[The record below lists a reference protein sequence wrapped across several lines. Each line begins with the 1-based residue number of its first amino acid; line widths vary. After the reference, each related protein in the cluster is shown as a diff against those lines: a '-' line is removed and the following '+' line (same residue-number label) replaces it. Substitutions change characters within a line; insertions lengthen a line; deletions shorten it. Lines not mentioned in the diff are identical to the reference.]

1 MFDRPN
7 AARSEE
13 NEPATIVAAA
23 PKVPSFSG
31 ANALVQRT
39 LGEVQVAVMMAK
51 QFPRNKMEAREKLEN
66 DCMREGLA
74 SVALYTYA
82 RGGTEITGPTIRFAE
97 AAKGAW
103 GNIQSGFRELT
114 RSIGIDG
121 VGMSEV
127 EAFAWDTENNTRQS
141 TTFIIRHWRD
151 TKKGGY
157 ALKDERDIR
166 ELIANQAKRVE
177 RTCILNSIDGDII
190 ESGLTQCNK
199 TLNQKVTI
207 TPEKIK
213 SMIAAFDEY
222 GVSKDKLEARLQRR
236 IDAIN
241 AAGMIALTKIYNSI
255 KDGMSRPED
264 WFDFEEIEEGNP
276 KATGNEAVKSSL
288 KKKAKAAGADPE
300 TGEIKGGPKK
310 EDKNAETTEN
320 SESVEESP
328 DQAIPVIET
337 VDDVKQAANVLLLAL
352 EATPKAVRGS
362 MFVKMH
368 GTSIV
373 DALRAHGQGILI
385 GKIKAL
391 GIALPENGA

>member
-1 MFDRPN
+1 MNDT
-7 AARSEE
+7 ATARQDEG
-13 NEPATIVAAA
+13 NMPTIVAATPRMPA
-23 PKVPSFSG
+23 TGS

-51 QFPRNKMEAREKLEN
+51 QFPRNKIESKEKLET

-74 SVALYTYA
+74 AVALYSYA

-114 RSIGIDG
+114 RSVGSDG
-121 VGMSEV
+121 VGVSEV

-190 ESGLTQCNK
+190 EAGLQQCGK

-213 SMIAAFDEY
+213 SMVSAFSEY
-222 GVSKDKLEARLQRR
+222 GVTNEQLEARLQRR
-236 IDAIN
+236 IDTIN
-241 AAGMIALTKIYNSI
+241 SAGMISLTKIYNSI
-255 KDGMSRPED
+255 KDGMSRAED
-264 WFDFEEIEEGNP
+264 WFDSSDADEDD
-276 KATGNEAVKSSL
+276 KKDKKTGNEATKESL
-288 KKKAKAAGADPE
+288 RKKKAKDAGADPA
-300 TGEIKGGPKK
+300 TGEIKKSEPEPEAEQAVPKL
-310 EDKNAETTEN
+310 DT
-320 SESVEESP
+320 VE
-328 DQAIPVIET
+328 
-337 VDDVKQAANVLLLAL
+337 DVKQAASVLILAL
-352 EATPKAVRGS
+352 EACPAMVRAP

-368 GTSIV
+368 GMTVV
-373 DALRAHGQGILI
+373 DAIRKHGQGVFI
-385 GKIKAL
+385 GKIKDL
-391 GIALPENGA
+391 GIALPE